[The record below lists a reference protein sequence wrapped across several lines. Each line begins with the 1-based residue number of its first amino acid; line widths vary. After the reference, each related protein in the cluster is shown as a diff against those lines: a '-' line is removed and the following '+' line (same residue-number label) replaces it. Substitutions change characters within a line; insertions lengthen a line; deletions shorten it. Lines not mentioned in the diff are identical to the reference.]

1 MASVNGLLE
10 CVLYIPV
17 SLRDL
22 ERDRTKVQMGVLA
35 EVIRSLEDS
44 EGFNEG
50 LLLELRIV
58 ASPDHREDGRVRAN
72 VLYTAR
78 ATFRPDRTPKGSFQ
92 E

>member
-1 MASVNGLLE
+1 MANDLME

-17 SLRDL
+17 PLSDL
-22 ERDRTKVQMGVLA
+22 ERDRTKVLKWVLA
-35 EVIRSLEDS
+35 EMIRRLEDS

-78 ATFRPDRTPKGSFQ
+78 ATFRPDRMPKGSSQ